1 MGIVQRYIVA
11 ELTKVFLVSLTALTL
26 IFLVIGLVR
35 EAREQGLELAQ
46 IIQLVPYVLP
56 DALRFTMPATILLSA
71 CMVYG
76 RMSSANEVTALK
88 SAGISPTTILWPA
101 VILSFLLSL
110 TTVWLNDAAV
120 SWGRDGIQRIV
131 IESVEE
137 IAYGMLRTQRS
148 YTSKALSIVV
158 KGVDGKRLIQPVVSL
173 DSNGKAVVMTAEEAE
188 LRGEPDKGLF
198 TIICRNGMIDIEGRG
213 RILFPNDVFERSVP
227 LDRDKAEF
235 SEQHPSYMPMHLLP
249 VAVRE
254 VSQKIDEHDDECAAK
269 AALQMLTGD
278 AAGLLNPEWNTEETL
293 RKMDEQ
299 RLFRLQTESPRRWSN
314 GFSCLCF
321 VLVGAP
327 LAVRLRNSDF
337 LTTFFAC
344 FLPILLVYYPLLM
357 FGVDYAKAGRVPP
370 VTVWLGN
377 VVLFAAAWRLIWR
390 VKRY

>member
-1 MGIVQRYIVA
+1 MGVVQRYIIA
-11 ELTKVFLVSLTALTL
+11 ELTKVFTVSLSVLTL
-26 IFLVIGLVR
+26 IFLLIGLVR
-35 EAREQGLELAQ
+35 EARDQGLELAQ
-46 IIQLVPYVLP
+46 VVQLVPYVLP
-56 DALRFTMPATILLSA
+56 DALRFTMPATILLSV

-88 SAGISPTTILWPA
+88 SAGINPTTILWPA
-101 VILSFLLSL
+101 VIMSFLLSL

-120 SWGRDGIQRIV
+120 SWGREGIQRIV

-158 KGVDGKRLIQPVVSL
+158 KRVEGKRLVSPIITL
-173 DSNGKAVVMTAEEAE
+173 DSKGKAVVMTAEEAE

-227 LDRDKAEF
+227 LDREKNDY
-235 SEQHPSYMPMHLLP
+235 SDQHPSYMPMNRLP
-249 VAVRE
+249 IAVRE
-254 VSQKIDEHDDECAAK
+254 VSKKIEDHDDECAAK
-269 AALQMLTGD
+269 AALQMMTGD
-278 AAGLLNPEWNTEETL
+278 ASGLLSAEWNTEETL

-321 VLVGAP
+321 VMVGAP
-327 LAVRLRNSDF
+327 LAIRLRNSDF

-377 VVLFAAAWRLIWR
+377 VVLFAAAWHMISR

>member
-1 MGIVQRYIVA
+1 MGIVQRYIIV
-11 ELTKVFLVSLTALTL
+11 ELLKVFAVALSVLTL
-26 IFLVIGLVR
+26 IFLLIGLVR
-35 EAREQGLELAQ
+35 EGREQGLELAQ
-46 IIQLVPYVLP
+46 VIQLVPYVLP
-56 DALRFTMPATILLSA
+56 DALRFTMPATILLAA

-101 VILSFLLSL
+101 VVMSFLLSL

-120 SWGRDGIQRIV
+120 SWGHEGIQRIV

-148 YTSKALSIVV
+148 YTSRALSIVV
-158 KGVDGKRLIQPVVSL
+158 KGVDGKRLIHPVITL
-173 DSNGKAVVMTAEEAE
+173 DSRGKAVVMTAEEAE

-198 TIICRNGMIDIEGRG
+198 TIICRNGMIDVEGRG

-227 LDRDKAEF
+227 LERDKVEF
-235 SEQHPSYMPMHLLP
+235 TEQHPSFMPMHLLP
-249 VAVRE
+249 VAVCE
-254 VSQKIDEHDDECAAK
+254 VSKKIEDHDDECAAK
-269 AALQMLTGD
+269 AALHMLTGD
-278 AAGLLNPEWNTEETL
+278 VAGLLSPEWETEAAL
-293 RKMDEQ
+293 RKQDEQ
-299 RLFRLQTESPRRWSN
+299 RLYRLQTEGPRRWSN

-370 VTVWLGN
+370 MTVWLGN
-377 VVLFAAAWRLIWR
+377 VVLFVAAWRLIWR